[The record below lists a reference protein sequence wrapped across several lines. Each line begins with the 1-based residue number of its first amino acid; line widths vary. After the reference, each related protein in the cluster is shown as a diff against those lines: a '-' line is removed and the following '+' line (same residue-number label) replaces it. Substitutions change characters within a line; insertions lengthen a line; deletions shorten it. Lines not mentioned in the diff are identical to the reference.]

1 MVDPIETTD
10 VAGSARRDASYAA
23 MMDLLGLGVNRTAG
37 LYDVPGFG
45 KATAGQVAMYVCFRE
60 AVANEQLAASM
71 LNLVARRSALIKAQS
86 SVLQQVQDAPPSSEY
101 PADIGDYPCQR
112 TGENPSLRDFLIYE
126 CEIEASVVDSGFVDF
141 EGQQALALK
150 IQEKIQSAMSE
161 NELRQIDLQMAVN
174 RAAVCVTTGAN
185 LVSELNVPGFNLAS
199 RLK

>member
-1 MVDPIETTD
+1 MVEPIETTD

-23 MMDLLGLGVNRTAG
+23 MMDSLGLGVNRTAG

-101 PADIGDYPCQR
+101 PADIGDYTCLR

-150 IQEKIQSAMSE
+150 IQEKIQAGCI
-161 NELRQIDLQMAVN
+161 IDVVM
-174 RAAVCVTTGAN
+174 
-185 LVSELNVPGFNLAS
+185 
-199 RLK
+199 